1 MTQIKL
7 PFAVLLLYWVGWPF
21 GAAVPIDRILKRGQ
35 VDCFPVV
42 PSDTPF
48 YWWDC
53 ANAVL
58 EINAKSPNSNNV
70 PYVFGSDLGATHTN
84 DVYSWTSGST
94 RPYLSSAEH
103 IVILRKLTKHL
114 GTCIIEMASESS
126 VNQVATWNSVKT
138 AALRI
143 TQACVKEQNKF
154 GGTYIRKWSPCGHEL
169 RKQSLTTL

>member
-7 PFAVLLLYWVGWPF
+7 HYAVLLLYWVGWAF
-21 GAAVPIDRILKRGQ
+21 VAAVPIDQIQKRGQ
-35 VDCFPVV
+35 VNCFPVD
-42 PSDTPF
+42 PPNKPF
-48 YWWDC
+48 FWWDC

-58 EINAKSPNSNNV
+58 DINAKSPNFNNV

-94 RPYLSSAEH
+94 RPYLLCAEH

-114 GTCIIEMASESS
+114 GTCIIEMAAESS

-143 TQACVKEQNKF
+143 IQTCVKEQNQF
-154 GGTYIRKWSPCGHEL
+154 GGTYICEWSPCGHDFC
-169 RKQSLTTL
+169 KQTLITL